1 MTKKDEDFVTPS
13 SKKLRFRGDLNF
25 YHFDNHVEDI
35 FDDID
40 KRKLKNC
47 DHDDINKKGKSK
59 IVCM

>member
-1 MTKKDEDFVTPS
+1 MTKKDEDFVTPA
-13 SKKLRFRGDLNF
+13 SKKLRFRGDLNL

-47 DHDDINKKGKSK
+47 DPDDAYKKGKRHYNY
-59 IVCM
+59 